1 MLPFSFLNSLY
12 FNSRWIL
19 AHGDFYTNIKVYFEG
34 LRVDQRLS
42 DVTLATNDGQQL
54 QAHKMILS
62 AGSNFFNDIFLKNN
76 QTNMLIYLKGLSKT
90 PLEHVIDFLYKG
102 EVYIAQEQLEQ
113 FLEAGKE
120 LQIKGLLE
128 LQSVPENNL
137 EKHDTIKD
145 SETENIILHKEES
158 VQQELSFHS
167 AKDISDMDE
176 YTADK
181 IEDVDCAKKEMDIQV
196 QVEEMVE
203 KKEGVWK
210 CKVCGKTGKHKGNLQ
225 KHVETHIDGMSH
237 ACNFCSRIFLNRPS
251 LQKHI
256 SGTHTDLINCE
267 FCGRTGMNK
276 HMYTI
281 HKYRNHK

>member
-1 MLPFSFLNSLY
+1 MDTTHK
-12 FNSRWIL
+12 ICL

-54 QAHKMILS
+54 QAHKMIIS
-62 AGSNFFNDIFLKNN
+62 AGSNFFNYIFLKNN

-102 EVYIAQEQLEQ
+102 EVYIAQEQLEE
-113 FLEAGKE
+113 FLETGKE

-128 LQSVPENNL
+128 WQSVPENNL
-137 EKHDTIKD
+137 EK
-145 SETENIILHKEES
+145 
-158 VQQELSFHS
+158 ELSFHS

-203 KKEGVWK
+203 KKKGDLK

-251 LQKHI
+251 LKKHI
-256 SGTHTDLINCE
+256 SGTHTALINCE
-267 FCGRTGMNK
+267 FCGKKDMNK
-276 HMYTI
+276 HMYTM